1 MVLIKE
7 DMNAAEDFA
16 EVNAKEDSAEKT
28 AEKLRLMAL
37 REELAPQ
44 IAMFTELVTVTSA
57 DALTVESRVANTE
70 NAIRLATANAELAE
84 LDI

>member
-37 REELAPQ
+37 REELAP
-44 IAMFTELVTVTSA
+44 
-57 DALTVESRVANTE
+57 
-70 NAIRLATANAELAE
+70 
-84 LDI
+84 